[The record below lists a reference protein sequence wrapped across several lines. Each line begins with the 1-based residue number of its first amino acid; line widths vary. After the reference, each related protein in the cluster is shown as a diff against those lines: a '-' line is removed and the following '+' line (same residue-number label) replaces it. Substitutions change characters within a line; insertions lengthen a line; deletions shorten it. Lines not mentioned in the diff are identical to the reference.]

1 LTRSFL
7 LCDYFKKNKQAFDMQ
22 VTPVEGRPGW
32 SRQKLSSLCWAIGSI
47 SGAMRED
54 DEKKFV
60 VIRIYA
66 AYTSLY

>member
-1 LTRSFL
+1 
-7 LCDYFKKNKQAFDMQ
+7 MQ

-66 AYTSLY
+66 SYTSKKKKTHKLILVYEALRY